1 MSAIDDMDGKKYCDI
16 GIDKLGIDADGKVY
30 ACPWAEHIA
39 NKEDSPFY
47 LGDLLISENAMS
59 MLSESENY
67 SKILSHANNGK
78 ACKVFSYL
86 QSGNIFSNQDGLY

>member
-1 MSAIDDMDGKKYCDI
+1 MDEKKYCDI

-86 QSGNIFSNQDGLY
+86 QSGNIFSNQDVLY